1 MTEFNLNQSMEE
13 AGKEYGFDMS
23 QNSSDFF
30 KMSEGDNRIRI
41 LTPLVVF
48 PQHFNKSG
56 YTGICL
62 GKEVGCPGCVEDDK
76 RTAQNNALPKGS
88 KDRQQMT
95 RNIKW
100 MCWVLDYKDMEI
112 KIAKLPHKV
121 ALQLQALQNNPD
133 FSFSEAPLPYDT
145 TINAKG
151 AGTTKVEYM
160 TMPAQIKPL
169 PEDVMK
175 NLEKKN
181 SIEDIK
187 DRMKT
192 KKARELGLIEKEPE
206 GKEIDY
212 PTEESEGIN
221 TEDIPW

>member
-1 MTEFNLNQSMEE
+1 MAEFNLNQSMEQ
-13 AGKEYGFDMS
+13 ASKEYGFDMS

-30 KMSEGDNRIRI
+30 KLVEGDNRVRI

-48 PQHFNKSG
+48 PQHFSKSG

-62 GKEVGCPGCVEDDK
+62 GKEIGCPGCIEDDK
-76 RTAQNNALPKGS
+76 RIAQNNALPKGS

-100 MCWVLDYKDMEI
+100 MCWVLDYKDMEL

-133 FSFSEAPLPYDT
+133 FAFNEAPLPYDT

-160 TMPAQIKPL
+160 TMPAQIKAL
-169 PEDVMK
+169 PEDVIR
-175 NLEKKN
+175 NLEKKH

-192 KKARELGLIEKEPE
+192 KKAKELGLIEKEPE
-206 GKEIDY
+206 NTSVEIDY
-212 PTEESEGIN
+212 PEEQIN
-221 TEDIPW
+221 PEDIPF